1 MLTEDAAD
9 LETPFVVPT
18 ELVFGACF
26 FVLAFSF
33 VDTLV
38 ACVTGAKHVFKLKII
53 PCVKKKKNANLL
65 T

>member
-1 MLTEDAAD
+1 MLTEDDAD
-9 LETPFVVPT
+9 LETPFVA

-33 VDTLV
+33 IDTLV

-53 PCVKKKKNANLL
+53 PCVKKKKKKKKKKK
-65 T
+65 